1 MISGVFCMT
10 DSIGSEG
17 FTKIEDILLGKCN
30 GNKVKV
36 RGWAFRAR
44 ASNNLAFIVV
54 RDSSGVIQCA
64 FKKESIPADVFE
76 KAKGIYVESSLSATG
91 MVRED
96 IRAPGGF
103 ELTCDGIEVICQGA
117 AFPIAKDQSTEFL
130 LDTRHLWLRSQK
142 LTNIMKARYRILGL
156 LREFFDTNGFFEV
169 APPIITKAGCE
180 GGSTLFEVNYFGDKA
195 YLTQSSQLYAEI
207 YITSLEKVYVLAP
220 SFRAEPSR
228 TVRHLAEYWHLE
240 PEMAFYN
247 NAMNMELQE
256 KMIEFVCQN
265 MASRYPALVKAC
277 GQDPAY
283 LTTIKAPFERISYDK
298 AIEVVNQNGGKM
310 AWGEDFGADEE
321 ALLTKGKSLP
331 VFVHNFPK
339 KIKSFYMRPDP
350 EKPDTV
356 LNADM
361 IAPFGHG
368 EIIGGSERIWE
379 YDYLLQRIKEENLD
393 VKNYEWYLDLRKY
406 GSVPH
411 SGFGLGIERLVK
423 WVLNLDHIRDA
434 IPFPRTINRVYP

>member
-1 MISGVFCMT
+1 M
-10 DSIGSEG
+10 
-17 FTKIEDILLGKCN
+17 
-30 GNKVKV
+30 
-36 RGWAFRAR
+36 
-44 ASNNLAFIVV
+44 
-54 RDSSGVIQCA
+54 
-64 FKKESIPADVFE
+64 
-76 KAKGIYVESSLSATG
+76 
-91 MVRED
+91 RED
-96 IRAPGGF
+96 SRAPGGF
-103 ELTCDGIEVICQGA
+103 ELTCDKIGVICQGE

-142 LTNIMKARYRILGL
+142 LTNVMKARHYMLGL
-156 LREFFDTNGFFEV
+156 LREFFEKEGFFEV

-180 GGSTLFEVNYFGDKA
+180 GGSTLFEVDYFGDKA

-207 YITSLEKVYVLAP
+207 YITALEKVYVLAP

-240 PEMAFYN
+240 PEMAFYS

-256 KMIEFVCQN
+256 KMIAYVAN
-265 MASRYPALVKAC
+265 NLASRHAGIVKAC

-283 LTTIKAPFERISYDK
+283 LASIKAPFERMPYTK
-298 AIEVVNQNGGKM
+298 AIEVVNANGGKM

-321 ALLTKGKSLP
+321 ALLTKGKTMP

-350 EKPDTV
+350 ENPETV
-356 LNADM
+356 LNSDM

-379 YDYLLQRIKEENLD
+379 YDYLLQRIREENLD
-393 VKNYEWYLDLRKY
+393 VKNYQWYLDLRKY

-423 WVLNLDHIRDA
+423 WMLNLDHIRDA

>member
-1 MISGVFCMT
+1 MDG
-10 DSIGSEG
+10 SIGYDGITSIG
-17 FTKIEDILLGKCN
+17 DVLSGKLN
-30 GNKVKV
+30 GKKVRV
-36 RGWAFRAR
+36 RGWAYRAR
-44 ASNNLAFIVV
+44 SSNNLAFIVI
-54 RDSSGVIQCA
+54 RDASGIIQCA
-64 FKKESIPADVFE
+64 FKKDSIPEETFE
-76 KAKGIYVESSLSATG
+76 KAKGIYVESSLWAEGT
-91 MVRED
+91 VRED
-96 IRAPGGF
+96 SRAPGGY
-103 ELTCDGIEVICQGA
+103 ELSCGSIGVICQGT
-117 AFPIAKDQSTEFL
+117 AFPIAKDQSIEFL

-142 LTNIMKARYRILGL
+142 LTNVMKARYRMVNL
-156 LREFFDTNGFFEV
+156 LREFFDKDGFYEV

-180 GGSTLFEVNYFGDKA
+180 GGSTLFELDYFGDKA

-207 YITSLEKVYVLAP
+207 YITSLEKVYVFAP

-240 PEMAFYN
+240 PEMAFYDN
-247 NAMNMELQE
+247 KMNMELQE
-256 KMIEFVCQN
+256 KMIQYVANGLAEK
-265 MASRYPALVKAC
+265 YPGIVKAC

-283 LTTIKAPFERISYDK
+283 LASIKAPFERIPYDK
-298 AIEVVNQNGGKM
+298 AIEIVNSNGGKM
-310 AWGEDFGADEE
+310 EWGEDFGADEE
-321 ALLTKGKSLP
+321 ALLTKGKSMP

-350 EKPDTV
+350 AKPDTV
-356 LNADM
+356 LCADM

-393 VKNYEWYLDLRKY
+393 IKNYEWYLDLRKY

-423 WVLNLDHIRDA
+423 WMLNLDHIRDA